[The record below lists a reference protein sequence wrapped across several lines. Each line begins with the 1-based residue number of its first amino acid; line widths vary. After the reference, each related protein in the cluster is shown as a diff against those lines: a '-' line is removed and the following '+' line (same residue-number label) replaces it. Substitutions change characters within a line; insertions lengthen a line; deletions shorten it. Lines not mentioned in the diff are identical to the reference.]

1 MFVFFAFMCLKTF
14 LGQSIR
20 RYASQIKDL
29 DLDDAMHLAC
39 DELTI
44 QAGSVAI
51 FINSAD
57 ELLHL
62 LWCAL
67 DNRP

>member
-1 MFVFFAFMCLKTF
+1 VFEDF
-14 LGQSIR
+14 LDQSIR

-29 DLDDAMHLAC
+29 DLDDAMHLTC
-39 DELTI
+39 DDLTI
-44 QAGSVAI
+44 QPSAAAI

-57 ELLHL
+57 ELAHL
-62 LWCAL
+62 LRCAG